1 METDFPVVIT
11 SAAEVRSLFNHLV
24 LPGVARGEVV
34 EVVLRSSPPSPTSG
48 QPRGALSQTVA
59 YFRSG
64 ERVAQAHRFLLRD
77 GSLGGSGLPDPK
89 FVVHDGTILLA
100 E

>member
-1 METDFPVVIT
+1 MGTGFPVEIT
-11 SAAEVRSLFNHLV
+11 SRAEVRSLFNHLV
-24 LPGVARGEVV
+24 LPGVSKGDVI
-34 EVVLRSSPPSPTSG
+34 EVVLWSAAPSPTSG

-59 YFRSG
+59 YFRNG
-64 ERVAQAHRFLLRD
+64 ERVAEAHRFLLRD

-89 FVVHDGTILLA
+89 FVVHDETILLA